1 MNIFSKKII
10 KLDKL
15 NCPWIRLYR
24 RIMINYFLYIIYN
37 INYISLE
44 LIRYGLF
51 SNYMIGSMSKRTK
64 IK

>member
-1 MNIFSKKII
+1 M
-10 KLDKL
+10 
-15 NCPWIRLYR
+15 
-24 RIMINYFLYIIYN
+24 YIIYN

-44 LIRYGLF
+44 LIKCGLL